1 VITLSCNITIA
12 GDVRPSSEHGEYRR
26 IGESMLLSMLLDSV
40 LLVTGAGDD
49 SERPV
54 KGVKGDR
61 QARGQLCFGC
71 HLAADLRQV
80 ILTWFLDAASLR
92 IFSMSV

>member
-1 VITLSCNITIA
+1 
-12 GDVRPSSEHGEYRR
+12 
-26 IGESMLLSMLLDSV
+26 MLLDSV

-71 HLAADLRQV
+71 HLAADLGQV
-80 ILTWFLDAASLR
+80 ILTWFLDVASLR